1 MESYLQGGQAEPIGM
16 PVGSFETADGFMS
29 INARRDP
36 HFKKLCTL
44 IGKNEWLKDPRFIK
58 PMDRVANRE
67 VLLAEMRPIIAAK
80 SSDEWNKLISEAD
93 ILNAKVQTHLDLL
106 EDAQV
111 QAVNALR
118 WVENDTLGKIPMASI
133 PGQPIPETGDR
144 LTHSPHLGEHNEEV
158 LAELGYT
165 DTDIDVMKAKG
176 VIGTFAKEEVA

>member
-1 MESYLQGGQAEPIGM
+1 
-16 PVGSFETADGFMS
+16 
-29 INARRDP
+29 
-36 HFKKLCTL
+36 
-44 IGKNEWLKDPRFIK
+44 
-58 PMDRVANRE
+58 MDRVANRE

-80 SSDEWNKLISEAD
+80 SSDEWNKLISQAD

-133 PGQPIPETGDR
+133 PGQPVPETGDR

-158 LAELGYT
+158 MREVGYSEEEIKT
-165 DTDIDVMKAKG
+165 LYDDG
-176 VIGTFAKEEVA
+176 VVKTETS